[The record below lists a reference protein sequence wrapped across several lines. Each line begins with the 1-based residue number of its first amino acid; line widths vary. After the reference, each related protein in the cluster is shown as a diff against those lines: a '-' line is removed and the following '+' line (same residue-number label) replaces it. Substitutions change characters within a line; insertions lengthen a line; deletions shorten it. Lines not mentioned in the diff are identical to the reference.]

1 MYMNPMWQM
10 HQAKKFSLNICCVL
24 DDTFYTDS
32 RISDIRSYAHSV
44 GASFTLREY
53 DSFKF
58 SADRKHVERL
68 PAFHI
73 YIDHHR
79 HKTIYLDSEVRPEE
93 HIDECARIC
102 VEREERKK
110 LSFLE
115 WFKSMFQRSHGRSR
129 AILRSK

>member
-1 MYMNPMWQM
+1 MW
-10 HQAKKFSLNICCVL
+10 KKLEQQKLPISICCVMDNL
-24 DDTFYTDS
+24 YYTDS
-32 RISDIRSYAHSV
+32 RISDIRSYAHSL

-73 YIDHHR
+73 YIDSHR
-79 HKTIYLDSEVRPEE
+79 DRTIYLDSELMPEQ
-93 HIDECARIC
+93 HLDECAYIYLK
-102 VEREERKK
+102 RKEQK
-110 LSFLE
+110 NLSFLA
-115 WFKSMFQRSHGRSR
+115 WFRGLFSKSHGRSR